1 MNPVQDPLPPTVRK
15 PLFPKRPSRNPLSWI
30 LVAVSGVLV
39 ALLLFAGVRLLS
51 TPFNVTIPWQKK
63 PVFTWQGSPGQK
75 VLLVMGVD
83 AAQNHQGDKSASVFE
98 GTRTDT
104 MMLVRVDA
112 AKKRVAIVSIPRD
125 SKVYLANN
133 RGVDKIN
140 AAHALGGP
148 DLAVQTVQD
157 AFGIPVDNF
166 MVINFKGVREL
177 VNAMGGLDIY
187 IEKPMHYTDHTAK
200 LFINFQPGQ
209 RHLNGDEAE
218 EFLRFRHDELGDIG
232 RIRRQQ
238 QFVMALTS
246 RMKNPAIVFK
256 LPELV
261 SVASK
266 YIETDLSPS
275 DLLTLAFFGK
285 DIQMNAVRTATL
297 PGHPGGVRVSYWMV
311 DPEPAQILL
320 DRMVLDNPHTYSSM
334 ESTGAAKVGI
344 YYDPRLS
351 VVLPDVVKQ
360 LKQNGFNVVCQSRQA
375 RSGTQII
382 EHTGRT
388 NDDTTDQLRQSDSH
402 LKNARLIFAPAGT
415 TFENN
420 VCSIGEDYTVVLGA
434 DSAAS
439 H

>member
-1 MNPVQDPLPPTVRK
+1 VTPVQDPLPPTVRK
-15 PLFPKRPSRNPLSWI
+15 PLFPKRPSRSPMMWV
-30 LVAVSGVLV
+30 LVTVSGILV

-51 TPFNVTIPWQKK
+51 VPFNVQMPFQKT
-63 PVFTWQGSPGQK
+63 PLFTWQGSPGQK

-83 AAQNHQGDKSASVFE
+83 AANNHQGDKTANVFE

-112 AKKRVAIVSIPRD
+112 AKKRVALVSLPRD

-157 AFGIPVDNF
+157 AFGIPIDNF
-166 MVINFKGVREL
+166 MVINFRGVREL
-177 VNAMGGLDIY
+177 VNAIGGVDLY
-187 IEKPMHYTDHTAK
+187 IEKPMRYTDHTAK

-209 RHLNGDEAE
+209 RHLDGNAAE

-238 QFVMALTS
+238 QFVMAITQKL
-246 RMKNPAIVFK
+246 KNPAIVFK
-256 LPELV
+256 VPDLV
-261 SVASK
+261 KVASK
-266 YIETDLSPS
+266 YVETDLSPN

-320 DRMVLDNPHTYSSM
+320 DRLILDNPRTY
-334 ESTGAAKVGI
+334 GGVDNNAPAKVGV
-344 YYDPRLS
+344 YYDPRAAAA
-351 VVLPDVVKQ
+351 LPGMIKQ
-360 LKQNGFNVVCQSRQA
+360 LKEKGFNVVCQSQQRH
-375 RSGTQII
+375 SGTKII
-382 EHTGRT
+382 EHTART

-402 LKNARLIFAPAGT
+402 LRNARLIFAPAGT

-420 VCSIGEDYTVVLGA
+420 VCSVGEDYTLVLGA
-434 DSAAS
+434 DSVGS
-439 H
+439 P